1 MPSRVKTYEDL
12 LEAIAASGRPYDM
25 EMIDK
30 AYRLAKEAH
39 GDQKRKSGDPYIS
52 HPIAAAIILVE
63 LGMDSEC
70 VSAGL
75 LHDVVEDTNVKL
87 SDIEKQFNPSVA
99 HLIDG
104 VTKLGKIPYYTRE
117 EEQAENI
124 RKMLIAMAD
133 DIRVIIIKLADR
145 LHNMRTIEFMSPQ
158 KQRDKALE
166 NMEVFAPIAHRLGIR
181 AVKEELEDLSLRCLD
196 PMGYRGN

>member
-117 EEQAENI
+117 
-124 RKMLIAMAD
+124 
-133 DIRVIIIKLADR
+133 
-145 LHNMRTIEFMSPQ
+145 
-158 KQRDKALE
+158 
-166 NMEVFAPIAHRLGIR
+166 
-181 AVKEELEDLSLRCLD
+181 
-196 PMGYRGN
+196 